1 MWTKL
6 ERGGGTNFDSG
17 KSVKTS
23 CQNIS
28 ILFASQLSW
37 TTLSPREIVFLKT
50 LSSSIHGRFTTIIFR
65 GVGRKMHRDTLKAST
80 SIINSGGRM
89 NRPEIPLT
97 RGSRTNSW
105 ETSWIWCLLIYCC
118 STTWL
123 MPPGSMFFQLWL
135 FHLDIYSRWKH
146 RTKIGG
152 KCVPFGRKLRQNPV
166 SFRTLTNFHGGES
179 YYRRVGYVCVKVGHA
194 PWSPERNSEY
204 L

>member
-1 MWTKL
+1 MYGTTMWTKL
-6 ERGGGTNFDSG
+6 ERGGVRTNFDSG

-23 CQNIS
+23 CQNTS

-37 TTLSPREIVFLKT
+37 TTLLPREIVFLKA

-118 STTWL
+118 ST
-123 MPPGSMFFQLWL
+123 
-135 FHLDIYSRWKH
+135 
-146 RTKIGG
+146 
-152 KCVPFGRKLRQNPV
+152 
-166 SFRTLTNFHGGES
+166 
-179 YYRRVGYVCVKVGHA
+179 A
-194 PWSPERNSEY
+194 
-204 L
+204 